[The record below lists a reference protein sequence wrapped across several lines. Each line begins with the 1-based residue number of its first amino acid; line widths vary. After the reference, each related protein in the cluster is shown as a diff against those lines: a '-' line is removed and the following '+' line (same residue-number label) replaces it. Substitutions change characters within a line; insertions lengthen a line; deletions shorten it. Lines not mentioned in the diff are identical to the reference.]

1 MANEETSLKKPR
13 SVGQFRLRTLL
24 GLMAACCLA
33 LGWKAEAAFRQ
44 QQAVAAIVARGG
56 RVGYEQDGQ
65 SRGNLSR
72 AIMGWGVS
80 RDFFDRVSSVYWA
93 GAALEDA
100 DLEPLKRLPRLSTV
114 CLASTRISDDGLER
128 LAACPRL
135 ELVDVRFTQVTRA
148 GVERLRQKLP
158 KAKVLQWND
167 GE

>member
-1 MANEETSLKKPR
+1 MANEATSLKQPR
-13 SVGQFRLRTLL
+13 FIGQFRLRTLL
-24 GLMAACCLA
+24 GVMAACCVA

-44 QQAVAAIVARGG
+44 QQAVAAIVVRGG

-93 GAALEDA
+93 GAPLDDA
-100 DLEPLKRLPRLSTV
+100 DLEPLKRLPQLSTV
-114 CLASTRISDDGLER
+114 CLASTPISDDGLER

-135 ELVDVRFTQVTRA
+135 ELVDVRFTQVTEA
-148 GVERLRQKLP
+148 GVERLRRALP
-158 KAKVLQWND
+158 NAKILQWND

>member
-1 MANEETSLKKPR
+1 MANEAASLTKPR
-13 SVGQFRLRTLL
+13 FVAQFRLRTLL
-24 GLMAACCLA
+24 GVMVACCLA

-44 QQAVAAIVARGG
+44 RQAVAAIVARGG

-72 AIMGWGVS
+72 AIIGWGVS
-80 RDFFDRVSSVYWA
+80 RDFFDQVSSVYWA
-93 GAALEDA
+93 GAPLEDT
-100 DLEPLKRLPRLSTV
+100 DLGLLQRLPRLSTV
-114 CLASTRISDDGLER
+114 CLASTPISDEGLER

-135 ELVDVRFTQVTRA
+135 ELVDVRFTQVTDA

-158 KAKVLQWND
+158 QAKVLQWND